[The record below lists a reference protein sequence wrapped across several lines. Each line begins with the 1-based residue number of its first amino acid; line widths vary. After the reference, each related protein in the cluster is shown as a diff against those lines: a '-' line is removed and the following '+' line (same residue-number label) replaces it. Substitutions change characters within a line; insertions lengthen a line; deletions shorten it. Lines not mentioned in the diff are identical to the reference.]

1 VCSHAER
8 EDIEQS
14 FVDWESTARLAEK
27 YSLGLDSIY
36 RHARALGLMEKRRH
50 NLRHA
55 LERLIEKVGEVD
67 VNAAAVVSAISACA
81 KINSR
86 GEWVERTETVN
97 LNALFDRMSE
107 EELERYATEGAVPS
121 WFLAATGATQSS
133 SDGEADD

>member
-1 VCSHAER
+1 MEGCLAQGPMTAKKATKQKRRAKTPTNEGRHRFKCKVCSHAER
-8 EDIEQS
+8 EDIERA

-36 RHARALGLMEKRRH
+36 RHARALGLMGKRRH

-55 LERLIEKVGEVD
+55 LERLIEKVGEVE
-67 VNAAAVVSAISACA
+67 VNAAAVVSAISAYA

-97 LNALFDRMSE
+97 LNALF
-107 EELERYATEGAVPS
+107 
-121 WFLAATGATQSS
+121 
-133 SDGEADD
+133 